1 MEKKLLNKMITWL
14 RLCIAGL
21 IMVIISLFLFSFTV
35 KKLSGD
41 FLKQLGISQQEAN
54 SKITGS
60 LLSGSLDH
68 YGIRNLKNIVVNN
81 RAGVVKDIAG
91 YTKQYV
97 NSAAFKKEY
106 TALRENNK
114 PAPAQ
119 KTETPEEMRASMIA
133 RAKEFVQTAE
143 ETLKKAGPE
152 MKKIFEQN
160 LEAAKKN
167 LKDAQDP
174 ANRTIKMYEK
184 NYEALKTVMQQS
196 YEKRIK
202 DWEARYPADHLLYI
216 KVKLQAFLEATNDI
230 DFNAQ
235 LKEKGGIKYFVNP
248 EYERKGNR
256 WKMAFRA
263 GKEAVEAGR
272 AFASQWI
279 NEIQ

>member
-21 IMVIISLFLFSFTV
+21 IMVIISLFLFSFTME
-35 KKLSGD
+35 KLTGD
-41 FLKQLGISQQEAN
+41 FLKQLGINQQEAN

-68 YGIRNLKNIVVNN
+68 YGIRNLKNIVFSD

-91 YTKQYV
+91 YAKQYA

-106 TALRENNK
+106 AALRESNK
-114 PAPAQ
+114 PAPA
-119 KTETPEEMRASMIA
+119 KKVETPEEMRASMIKMA
-133 RAKEFVQTAE
+133 NEFVQTAE
-143 ETLKKAGPE
+143 ETLKKTGPD

-167 LKDAQDP
+167 LKDVRDP

-184 NYEALKTVMQQS
+184 NYEALKTLMQQS
-196 YEKRIK
+196 YENSIK
-202 DWEARYPADHLLYI
+202 DWEARYPANHLLFI
-216 KVKLQAFLEATNDI
+216 KVKLQAFLDATSDI

-248 EYERKGNR
+248 DHERKENR

-272 AFASQWI
+272 AFAEQWI
-279 NEIQ
+279 AEIQ